1 MTCSASSYGKAFAA
15 VTSER
20 EGEKFDAALERFLAL
35 IKKNGDWSRRKEIV
49 AACEAEV
56 RAREGKKLLVVESA
70 RELTPEQRKSIT
82 AAFDANRYDITY
94 RIDPS
99 LIGGVRLTRDGA
111 EQMDASLQTIV
122 QTIFNRS

>member
-1 MTCSASSYGKAFAA
+1 MTYSASSYGKVFAA
-15 VTSER
+15 VASEQ
-20 EGEKFDAALERFLAL
+20 EGSKFDAVVERFLAL
-35 IKKNGDWSRRKEIV
+35 VKKNGDWSRRKEII

-56 RAREGKKLLVVESA
+56 RSRKGKRLLVVESA
-70 RELTPEQRKSIT
+70 RELSPEHKKSIT
-82 AAFDANRYDITY
+82 KVFDAGEYNVAY

>member
-1 MTCSASSYGKAFAA
+1 MTYSASSYGKAFAA
-15 VTSER
+15 VASEYGAK
-20 EGEKFDAALERFLAL
+20 EFDAALERFLAL
-35 IKKNGDWSRRKEIV
+35 VKKNGDWSRRKEII

-56 RAREGKKLLVVESA
+56 RARKGKKLLIVESA
-70 RELTPEQRKSIT
+70 RELTAEHKESIT
-82 AAFDANRYDITY
+82 KAFDAGQYDFAY

-99 LIGGVRLTRDGA
+99 LIGGVRLTQGGV